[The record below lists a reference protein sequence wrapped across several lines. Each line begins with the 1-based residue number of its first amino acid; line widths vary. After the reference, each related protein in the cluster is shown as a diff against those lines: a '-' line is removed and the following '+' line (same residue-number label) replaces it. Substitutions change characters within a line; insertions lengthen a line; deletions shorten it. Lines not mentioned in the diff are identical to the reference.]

1 MTTVTVPVI
10 RTDSD
15 LSEAIARIET
25 LWGSTKGTVRGDELD
40 TLMVLVNAYETEH
53 YAIPAPT
60 PVQAVE
66 GLMDR
71 LNLGQKDLI
80 PCFGSAARVSEFLAG
95 KRSLSKSQMIA
106 LHRTYGISYDVL
118 IDDAE

>member
-1 MTTVTVPVI
+1 MATVTVPVI
-10 RTDSD
+10 RSDED

-25 LWGSTKGTVRGDELD
+25 LWGSAKGTENGDELE
-40 TLMVLVNAYETEH
+40 TLMVLVNAYETER
-53 YAIPAPT
+53 YDIPAPT

-71 LNLGQKDLI
+71 LNLSQKDLI
-80 PCFGSAARVSEFLAG
+80 PCFGSAARVSEFLTG
-95 KRSLSKSQMIA
+95 KRSLSKNQMIA
-106 LHRTYGISYDVL
+106 LHRTYGIAYDVL